1 MSVQQNNSC
10 IMKMN
15 EDSKLISPVDVKYL
29 TCAAMGNNDGRK
41 PAVLEPIVNTKKEN
55 NVMKSENA
63 DILCKPTD
71 ENIKEEFIKSEKRST
86 ENKAMQTDD
95 FSWLQVSITQ
105 VCITKNIGH
114 DCILHINK
122 TKMICHRY
130 IEHKVNYKMT
140 F

>member
-55 NVMKSENA
+55 NSNA
-63 DILCKPTD
+63 DLYFHLCCKT
-71 ENIKEEFIKSEKRST
+71 NRSKK
-86 ENKAMQTDD
+86 N
-95 FSWLQVSITQ
+95 QV
-105 VCITKNIGH
+105 
-114 DCILHINK
+114 LH
-122 TKMICHRY
+122 CQH
-130 IEHKVNYKMT
+130 
-140 F
+140 